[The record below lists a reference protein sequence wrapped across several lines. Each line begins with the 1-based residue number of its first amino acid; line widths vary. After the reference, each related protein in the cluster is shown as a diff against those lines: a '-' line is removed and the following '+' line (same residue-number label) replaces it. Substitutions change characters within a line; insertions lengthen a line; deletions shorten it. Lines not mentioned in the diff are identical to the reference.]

1 MNYELL
7 KLILFASLVSTM
19 ETAALGRRT
28 VVNSGAAEPTD
39 EQPVNK
45 ASANE
50 KNMDVGANLFVD
62 NLDPEVDEK
71 LLFDTFSEFGVILQ
85 PPKIM
90 RDVETGSSKCHAFI
104 NFASFEASDAALEA
118 MNGQFLCNRPITC
131 SYAFKKDTKGER
143 HGTTAERLLAAQNP
157 LFPQDR
163 PHQIFPARIPAPFE
177 GIPPLPPTPP
187 VPFSNG
193 IVSPPPP
200 VLSGTIAPAGMAMG
214 FLPHDATASLPKAPM
229 QMHQMGQMFT
239 PPHAD
244 YAIKIM
250 NMIKLFGKPIKV
262 NKASANEKNMD
273 VGANLF
279 VGNLDPEVDE
289 KLLFDTF
296 SAFGVILQPPKIMRD
311 VETGSSKGHAFINF
325 ASFEASDAALEA
337 MNGQFLCNRPI
348 TCSYAFKKDTKGERH
363 GTTDAASSATAAAQR
378 IRQKRGRSWAKK
390 FEQRAEMARWMDK
403 VYDSL
408 FGPSKDEYNW
418 DIIALIGFVVVA
430 FEQRFTDDDE
440 RQAALDRLPEL
451 KENEGA
457 DKVIRFNSTCNA
469 ESRISCLSGI
479 DTEFV
484 RRLCH

>member
-39 EQPVNK
+39 EQT
-45 ASANE
+45 ASANG
-50 KNMDVGANLFVD
+50 KNMDVGANLFVG

-71 LLFDTFSEFGVILQ
+71 LLFDTFSAFGVILQ

-90 RDVETGSSKCHAFI
+90 RDVETGSSKGYAFI

-163 PHQIFPARIPAPFE
+163 PHQIFPATIPAPFE

-193 IVSPPPP
+193 IVGPPPP
-200 VLSGTIAPAGMAMG
+200 VVSGTIAPAGMAMG

-250 NMIKLFGKPIKV
+250 NMIKLFGKPIKG
-262 NKASANEKNMD
+262 E
-273 VGANLF
+273 
-279 VGNLDPEVDE
+279 
-289 KLLFDTF
+289 
-296 SAFGVILQPPKIMRD
+296 PK
-311 VETGSSKGHAFINF
+311 S
-325 ASFEASDAALEA
+325 
-337 MNGQFLCNRPI
+337 
-348 TCSYAFKKDTKGERH
+348 
-363 GTTDAASSATAAAQR
+363 
-378 IRQKRGRSWAKK
+378 RQKRHGAYRRGFNLVKKTAKAAK
-390 FEQRAEMARWMDK
+390 NAQKMEK
-403 VYDSL
+403 VLDWLS
-408 FGPSKDEYNW
+408 GSSHDETP
-418 DIIALIGFVVVA
+418 ILAIVVVI
-430 FEQRFTDDDE
+430 
-440 RQAALDRLPEL
+440 LLI
-451 KENEGA
+451 
-457 DKVIRFNSTCNA
+457 V
-469 ESRISCLSGI
+469 
-479 DTEFV
+479 FV
-484 RRLCH
+484 